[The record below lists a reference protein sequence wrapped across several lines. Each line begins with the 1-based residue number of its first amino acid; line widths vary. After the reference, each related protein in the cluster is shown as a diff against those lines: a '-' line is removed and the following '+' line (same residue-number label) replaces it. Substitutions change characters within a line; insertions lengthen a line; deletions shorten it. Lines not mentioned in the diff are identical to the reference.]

1 MRSMYPINGIIYPLD
16 MRQVCTKLTVKIAA
30 LCLIAALIVV
40 IPVNPVFATNADPD
54 NDPTNNVGGSLEDQ
68 LVEIEKELA
77 KIRLNKQNVQGQI
90 NSQRGQLGIYSGEI
104 GKLRGQMETLQL
116 EIAELDLQ
124 IQELNVNIQL
134 LDKEIKTK
142 EGEIKDN
149 EVRAT
154 ALESET
160 NYRIETDYME
170 FRARGRTNV
179 DFLPS
184 KDPNTYFKDS
194 QYKHIIQEETNKSVD
209 ELVELKIRLQEDK
222 ATLDENR
229 VKVARDKAVV
239 DEQYSHLDRSKQD
252 LQGKIDGYYA
262 AMYQTQSRINSAQN
276 TLGAYSEQEAKKQA
290 QAEILR
296 QQIFNSFNS
305 IPAGQYVLKGTQIGR
320 QGSTGLSTGPHLHFS
335 VAVNGSVQNPCNF
348 LPGAFVEGCGGNG
361 ALAAPMFGT
370 YYWTSAFYSGVNG
383 DVRCIS
389 GWGCTAHPAIDV
401 ANSIWNAPIYATHD
415 GWLYKGVDEY
425 GALYIIICTNA
436 GNCNSGYKTGYWH
449 LSEY

>member
-1 MRSMYPINGIIYPLD
+1 MP
-16 MRQVCTKLTVKIAA
+16 QVRTKLTIKILA
-30 LCLIAALIVV
+30 LCLIAVAIVV
-40 IPVNPVFATNADPD
+40 LPVRPVQASNVDPD
-54 NDPTNNVGGSLEDQ
+54 NDPRNNVGGSMEDQ

-77 KIRLNKQNVQGQI
+77 KIRLNKQNVQSQI
-90 NSQRGQLGIYSGEI
+90 NSQRGQLGVYSGEI

-124 IQELNVNIQL
+124 IKELNVNIQI
-134 LDKEIKTK
+134 LDTEINTK
-142 EGEIKDN
+142 ETEIKDN
-149 EVRAT
+149 EARAT
-154 ALESET
+154 VLETET
-160 NYRIETDYME
+160 NNRIESDYME
-170 FRARGRTNV
+170 YRARGRTNV

-209 ELVELKIRLQEDK
+209 ELVELKAKLEEDK
-222 ATLDENR
+222 ANLDESR
-229 VKVARDKAVV
+229 VKVARDKAIV
-239 DEQYSHLDRSKQD
+239 DEQYSQLDRSKED

-335 VAVNGSVQNPCNF
+335 VAVNGAVQNPCNF
-348 LPGAFVEGCGGNG
+348 LPGNFVEGCGGSG

-383 DVRCIS
+383 DIRCIA
-389 GWGCTAHPAIDV
+389 GMGCTSHPAIDV
-401 ANSIWNAPIYATHD
+401 ANSIWNAPIYAAHD
-415 GWLYKGVDEY
+415 GWLIKGVDQY
-425 GALYIIICTNA
+425 GALYIIICSNA
-436 GNCNSGYKTGYWH
+436 GNCNSGFKTGYWH

>member
-1 MRSMYPINGIIYPLD
+1 MP
-16 MRQVCTKLTVKIAA
+16 QVRTKLTIKILV
-30 LCLIAALIVV
+30 LCLVAAAIV
-40 IPVNPVFATNADPD
+40 IFPVRPVQATNMDAD
-54 NDPTNNVGGSLEDQ
+54 NDPSNNVGGSLEDE
-68 LVEIEKELA
+68 LVAIEKELA
-77 KIRLNKQNVQGQI
+77 KIRLNKQNIQSQI
-90 NSQRGQLGIYSGEI
+90 NSQRGQLGVYSGEI

-124 IQELNVNIQL
+124 IKELNVNIEL
-134 LDKEIKTK
+134 LDNEITTKEAEIK
-142 EGEIKDN
+142 EN
-149 EVRAT
+149 EARAT
-154 ALESET
+154 ALETET
-160 NYRIETDYME
+160 NNRIETDYME

-209 ELVELKIRLQEDK
+209 ELVELKDQLEIDK
-222 ATLDENR
+222 SALDENR

-239 DEQYSHLDRSKQD
+239 DEQYSQLDRSKQD

-262 AMYQTQSRINSAQN
+262 AMYQAQSRINNAQN

-296 QQIFNSFNS
+296 QRIFNSFSS

-335 VAVNGSVQNPCNF
+335 VAVNGYVQNPCNF
-348 LPGAFVEGCGGNG
+348 LPGNFISGCGGNG
-361 ALAAPMFGT
+361 VLAAPMFGT
-370 YYWTSAFYSGVNG
+370 YYWTSGFYSGVNG
-383 DVRCIS
+383 DLRCIS

-401 ANSIWNAPIYATHD
+401 ANGIWNAPIYATHD
-415 GWLYKGVDEY
+415 GWLLKGVDEY
-425 GALYIIICTNA
+425 GALYVIICSNA
-436 GNCNSGYKTGYWH
+436 SNCNSGYKTGYWH